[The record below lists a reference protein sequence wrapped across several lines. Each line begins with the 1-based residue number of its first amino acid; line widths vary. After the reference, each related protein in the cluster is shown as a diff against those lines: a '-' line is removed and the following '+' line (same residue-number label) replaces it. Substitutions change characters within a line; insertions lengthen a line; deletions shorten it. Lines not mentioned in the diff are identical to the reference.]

1 MWHLGRFFANLRSGE
16 GHTPVFSSG
25 KVPREQQTL
34 PGDFS
39 SPEHEHRWQITAGIG
54 LDMPPPPA
62 NPLATVTVT
71 GWSTHAVRYCPEC
84 ETVVVLE

>member
-1 MWHLGRFFANLRSGE
+1 
-16 GHTPVFSSG
+16 
-25 KVPREQQTL
+25 
-34 PGDFS
+34 
-39 SPEHEHRWQITAGIG
+39 
-54 LDMPPPPA
+54 MPPPPA